1 MQNQSKNPTSSY
13 LLIEWNGATFPT
25 NYPQPYLICTDN
37 IANIVHQNNGS
48 GGGGYDA
55 IRINYFLSGSSTAPK
70 VELEYTGGLSLND
83 ATETINSL
91 IQAIRESQQ
100 FLNAKWDANQH
111 TSVLGNVLST
121 ITVVV

>member
-1 MQNQSKNPTSSY
+1 M
-13 LLIEWNGATFPT
+13 
-25 NYPQPYLICTDN
+25 
-37 IANIVHQNNGS
+37 
-48 GGGGYDA
+48 
-55 IRINYFLSGSSTAPK
+55 
-70 VELEYTGGLSLND
+70 EYTGGLSLND

-100 FLNAKWDANQH
+100 FFNAKWDANQH